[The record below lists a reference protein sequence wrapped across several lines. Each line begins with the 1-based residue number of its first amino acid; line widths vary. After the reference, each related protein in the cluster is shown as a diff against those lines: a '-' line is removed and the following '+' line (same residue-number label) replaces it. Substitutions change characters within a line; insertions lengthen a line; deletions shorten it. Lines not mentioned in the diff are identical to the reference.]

1 MERNGT
7 RPHLEVVVIAL
18 LATLA
23 LVVLTAC
30 GGGSQAPQKDTPP
43 AAPAG
48 EAQETPDQSGVE
60 DPWAGMEEPADDGYY
75 DTTYMQKVYPN
86 PATSEP
92 SSHMFT
98 DMEGILSKAMDGM
111 GQEFIPESAH
121 TTGILE
127 PNGSLAIRSGESPFG
142 GFEFSYEVSRRKI
155 TEVPDDAGF
164 VELFDDALQFGA
176 DHSGISKDEFA
187 AMVVEARRAAYD
199 SGEDSYRVDGYE
211 NEQLENVSFS
221 GGHSDILI
229 KAEDFEVS
237 VLVEGSSSDSYE
249 SMAALVDHGVSQYG
263 ASLDEYPFVTSEI
276 YGTYIPRPAPDA
288 PPGPG
293 TDPTVTA
300 TVRSPGVSERPEG

>member
-7 RPHLEVVVIAL
+7 HPHLEVVVIAL

-98 DMEGILSKAMDGM
+98 DMK
-111 GQEFIPESAH
+111 
-121 TTGILE
+121 
-127 PNGSLAIRSGESPFG
+127 
-142 GFEFSYEVSRRKI
+142 
-155 TEVPDDAGF
+155 
-164 VELFDDALQFGA
+164 
-176 DHSGISKDEFA
+176 
-187 AMVVEARRAAYD
+187 
-199 SGEDSYRVDGYE
+199 
-211 NEQLENVSFS
+211 
-221 GGHSDILI
+221 
-229 KAEDFEVS
+229 
-237 VLVEGSSSDSYE
+237 GSSRKPW
-249 SMAALVDHGVSQYG
+249 MAWVRNSSLKALIPP
-263 ASLDEYPFVTSEI
+263 ASSSLTDLSPYAREKARSE
-276 YGTYIPRPAPDA
+276 ASSS
-288 PPGPG
+288 
-293 TDPTVTA
+293 PT
-300 TVRSPGVSERPEG
+300 R